1 MKESSLLF
9 AAFIAVNAAGCL
21 GPGFSESRYRVEDEE
36 TIRKT
41 LEFSSG
47 AGPKVL
53 EVDNVQGSIKVTG
66 DDGRMVEM
74 VANRTNR
81 AESQSILQTAKQEVK
96 LDIKDK
102 ADTIEIYVDEPGH
115 EHSTTSS
122 SHSRWHDRGYRVKF
136 DFEIRLPRQAAV
148 HLWTVNDGDIDVQNV
163 AGDFNVSN
171 VNGNVSV
178 LRASGSGRAHTVN
191 GQVTVG
197 FTGNPKSESSFKTA
211 NGTIDVTFQPDLSA
225 DLRFKTFNGGVYT
238 DFPGT
243 LALPRAADTT
253 GKRNGNFFYRSSDF
267 SSVRVGKGGPEMSFD
282 TLNGDVLIRQAK

>member
-102 ADTIEIYVDEPGH
+102 ADTVQIYVDEPQDDVLQR
-115 EHSTTSS
+115 EAQ
-122 SHSRWHDRGYRVKF
+122 
-136 DFEIRLPRQAAV
+136 RQGKPKAA
-148 HLWTVNDGDIDVQNV
+148 
-163 AGDFNVSN
+163 
-171 VNGNVSV
+171 
-178 LRASGSGRAHTVN
+178 
-191 GQVTVG
+191 
-197 FTGNPKSESSFKTA
+197 
-211 NGTIDVTFQPDLSA
+211 
-225 DLRFKTFNGGVYT
+225 
-238 DFPGT
+238 
-243 LALPRAADTT
+243 
-253 GKRNGNFFYRSSDF
+253 
-267 SSVRVGKGGPEMSFD
+267 
-282 TLNGDVLIRQAK
+282 LIRQALASQYPVVLAVEEDA